1 MRRRPEVMS
10 RLDGG
15 FAKLR
20 LFSVLIVLGGAATLW
35 TASARADYTWT
46 GNFFCGGQFGCS
58 YQDGW
63 SEGNWTTGPPSAG
76 NPTLGT
82 LSFPALPACGQGT
95 CYASLDDLSFPMS
108 ATGIDIDD
116 AVGYD
121 VQGDDGEGTPPPIGL
136 GSGGI
141 TATAAPATNALSGGA
156 DWLQPLALTAPQ
168 TWSITGENN
177 APATAFYFGPVT
189 SAGANP
195 SAESLGITLGDQQTL
210 TFGAGLDVGAFTV
223 SGANPSDLGNDAAFN
238 GTLYSPNINGND
250 AAPVTINNVVY
261 AVEPNVVHL
270 AHTQTVGPLT
280 TNGAWL
286 QVGDGNLPDAIL
298 SVNGTVNLG
307 PTSVTGIE
315 IDQAGSMPGTDFAQ
329 LQATGGVSLAG
340 QLTVDGGPCTVGVG
354 ETATLITTTG
364 TLSGTFANVAN
375 GAMTPMVACYA
386 PNSSVLGAQVTYGT
400 HTMTATVVP
409 GSSTATLL
417 AENPASPTANQPV
430 TLTAN
435 VSAATLLQAG
445 PAGTVE
451 FLEGTTPIAGCTAQ
465 SLTANSANTGTAT
478 CATSF
483 ATAEP
488 TNLSAVFTPT
498 GSALTGSS
506 STGVSTGTGQGPGAG
521 SGSTP
526 PTGSGSAPPTGSG
539 STPPAGQGSAQG
551 PTGTSATT
559 QQTSGGQKSSTPK
572 LGAAKV
578 TGTAVGVPVTCSGGT
593 SCTLSLALSITE
605 ELKGG
610 QITAF
615 EARGPKAAKTKT
627 IRKTVTV
634 GHTAATV
641 AANGK
646 RTVQLTLNAAG
657 KRLLTQRHT
666 LAVKLTVA
674 VKNRVLTSRVLH
686 FKVPRKR

>member
-1 MRRRPEVMS
+1 M

-20 LFSVLIVLGGAATLW
+20 VFSVLIVLGAAATLT
-35 TASARADYTWT
+35 TASARADYTWS
-46 GNFFCGGQFGCS
+46 GNFFCGGQYGCS

-63 SEGNWTTGPPSAG
+63 SEGNWTTGPPTAG
-76 NPTLGT
+76 DPTLGT
-82 LSFPALPACGQGT
+82 LDFPALPSCGQGT

-121 VQGDDGEGTPPPIGL
+121 IQGDDGEGTPPPIGL

-141 TATAAPATNALSGGA
+141 TATAVPATNSLSGGV

-177 APATAFYFGPVT
+177 APGTGFDLGPVT
-189 SAGANP
+189 AAGANP
-195 SAESLGITLGDQQTL
+195 SADSLGITLGAQENL
-210 TFGAGLDVGAFTV
+210 TFSAGLDVGAFTV
-223 SGANPSDLGNDAAFN
+223 SGTNPSDLGNDAAFN
-238 GTLYSPNINGND
+238 GTLYSPNINGD
-250 AAPVTINNVVY
+250 DDAPVTINNILY

-270 AHTQTVGPLT
+270 AHTQTLGPLT

-286 QVGDGNLPDAIL
+286 QVGDGNVPDGIL

-307 PTSVTGIE
+307 SSSVTGIE
-315 IDQAGSMPGTDFAQ
+315 IDQGGSAPGTDFAQ
-329 LQATGGVSLAG
+329 LQATGNVSLAG
-340 QLTVDGGPCTVGVG
+340 QLNVDGGPCTVGVG

-364 TLSGTFANVAN
+364 TLTGTFANVAN
-375 GAMTPMVACYA
+375 GAMTPMVPCYA
-386 PNSSVLGAQVTYGT
+386 PNSNVLGAQVTYGA
-400 HTMTATVVP
+400 HTMIATVVP

-417 AENPASPTANQPV
+417 TENPTGPAANQSV

-435 VSAATLLQAG
+435 VSAATLLEAG

-451 FLEGTTPIAGCTAQ
+451 FLEGATPIAGCTAQ
-465 SLTANSANTGTAT
+465 ALTANSANTGTAT

-483 ATAEP
+483 ATTDP

-498 GSALTGSS
+498 GSTLTGSNS
-506 STGVSTGTGQGPGAG
+506 GGVTTGTGQGTGTG
-521 SGSTP
+521 GGSTP
-526 PTGSGSAPPTGSG
+526 PTGGG
-539 STPPAGQGSAQG
+539 STAVPAGPASTQGLA
-551 PTGTSATT
+551 GTSATT
-559 QQTSGGQKSSTPK
+559 QQTSAAQKSSTPK

-578 TGTAVGVPVTCSGGT
+578 TGTTVGVPVTCSGAT
-593 SCTLSLALSITE
+593 SCTVSLALSITE
-605 ELKGG
+605 ELKGA
-610 QITAF
+610 QITAV

-627 IRKTVTV
+627 IKKTVPV
-634 GHTAATV
+634 GHATATI

-646 RTVQLTLNAAG
+646 RTAKLALSTGG
-657 KRLLTQRHT
+657 KRLLSQRHT
-666 LAVKLTVA
+666 LAVKLTVS
-674 VKNRVLTSRVLH
+674 VKNRTLTSRVLH
-686 FKVPRKR
+686 FKAPRKRK